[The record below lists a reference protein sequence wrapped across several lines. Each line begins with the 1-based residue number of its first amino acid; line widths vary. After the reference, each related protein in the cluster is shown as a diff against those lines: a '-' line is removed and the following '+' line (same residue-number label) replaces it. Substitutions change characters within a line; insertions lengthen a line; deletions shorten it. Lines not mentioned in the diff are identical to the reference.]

1 MNAPTTL
8 KELMPASPDTDNKGQ
23 QGQDIIHESAH
34 LHVTGEAIY
43 TDDIP
48 ELRGTLYAALILSP
62 VAHGELIGDGIDYAA
77 IMKEHGVVAVYTAK
91 DIPGENN
98 CGPIIHDDPFL
109 ADGKVEFLGQAVAVV
124 VATDMLY
131 AREVAKRAKVLVKEL
146 PALLTIEEALEAK
159 SFIMPAKGITR
170 GKPAEAIANAS
181 HQITGSTYCGQQ
193 EQFYLEGQ
201 ITYAVPREDDQ
212 LTLYVSTQHPDG
224 NQREAAAALNLTTKD
239 VEVIC
244 RRMGGAFGGKEGNA
258 SIFSQS
264 AALAAFKLK
273 KPVKLRINRDDDMMV
288 TGKRHDFRIDYT
300 VGFDDNGRILGA
312 DFMLASRCGYSTDFS
327 GPVNDRAV
335 LHIDNCYYLPHLHI
349 ISHRCKTHTQSGTA
363 FRGFGGPQGMFGIE
377 TVIEEIALKTGLDA
391 LDVRKV
397 NLYQDPAVSGD
408 AGSMTTQYNQVI
420 EDFIADKVIDQVE
433 AESKYRARRDSVNT
447 FNAKNKYRKKG
458 VALVPLKFGISFT
471 ATMLN
476 QGGALLN
483 IYMDGSVSVNHGGTE
498 MGQGL
503 NTKMQQVAAD
513 GLGIPVRYVR
523 VSGTDTQKVPN
534 ASATAASSGADINGA
549 AINNACDQMRARLA
563 PVAARM
569 LGCDAAD
576 IVFAQGAASVRQ
588 DTTPVRQDATPVRP
602 ELVEGFTPS
611 STPPKLTQID
621 WKSLIKQAWLD
632 RVGLSVT
639 GFYMTPDIKY
649 DFTTL
654 QGKAFYYNCYGAAV
668 TEVEID
674 TRTGEWWLQA
684 VDIVHDAGQS
694 INPSIDIGQIE
705 GAYVQ
710 GMGWLTME
718 ECVWDLKGKKTED
731 GFSGRGKLLTHG
743 PSTYKIPV
751 ASDIPEHFKVSF
763 FDGQNVKPTPFR
775 SKAVGEPPLML
786 ALSAYFAL
794 RDAVSASADHT
805 ARVDLTA
812 PATPEKIL
820 MACER
825 AKALSQP

>member
-8 KELMPASPDTDNKGQ
+8 KELLPPTDTLGQ
-23 QGQDIIHESAH
+23 QGQGMVHESAR

-62 VAHGELIGDGIDYAA
+62 VAHGELIGEGIDRAA
-77 IMKEHGVVAVYTAK
+77 ILAQHGVVAVFAAK

-109 ADGKVEFLGQAVAVV
+109 AVGKVEFLGQAVAVV

-131 AREVAKRAKVLVKEL
+131 AREVAKRAKVLVREL

-170 GKPAEAIANAS
+170 GKPAEAIDKAPRK
-181 HQITGSTYCGQQ
+181 ITGSTYCGQQ

-264 AALAAFKLK
+264 AALAAHLLK
-273 KPVKLRINRDDDMMV
+273 KPVKLRINRDDDMMI

-312 DFMLASRCGYSTDFS
+312 DIMLASRCGYSTDFS

-335 LHIDNCYYLPHLHI
+335 LHIDNCYYLPNLHI

-377 TVIEEIALKTGLDA
+377 TVIEEIAQQIGKDP

-397 NLYQDPAVSGD
+397 NLYQDPAISGD

-433 AESKYRARRDSVNT
+433 AESAYRARRTSVMA
-447 FNAKNKYRKKG
+447 FNAKSKYRKKG

-503 NTKMQQVAAD
+503 NTKMAQVAAD
-513 GLGIPVRYVR
+513 GLGISVRRVR
-523 VSGTDTQKVPN
+523 VTGTDTQKVPN
-534 ASATAASSGADINGA
+534 ASATAASSGSDINGA

-569 LGCDAAD
+569 LGCPENAIKFEAGCAINTGATGQNDKQSVEWAA
-576 IVFAQGAASVRQ
+576 
-588 DTTPVRQDATPVRP
+588 
-602 ELVEGFTPS
+602 
-611 STPPKLTQID
+611 
-621 WKSLIKQAWLD
+621 LIKQAWLD

-674 TRTGEWWLQA
+674 TRTGEWWLKA

-694 INPSIDIGQIE
+694 INPAVDLGQIE
-705 GAYVQ
+705 GAYIQ

-751 ASDIPEHFKVSF
+751 ASDVPEHFKVSF

-794 RDAVSASADHT
+794 RDAVSASADHKV
-805 ARVDLTA
+805 RVDLTA
-812 PATPEKIL
+812 PATPERIL

-825 AKALSQP
+825 AKARL